1 MSETDPVKT
10 ETDGTE
16 LSRLQALEIFNR
28 QLLSVSQSADM
39 LGGIAHVM
47 AEQVGCS
54 HALLLILNTDDAN
67 LEYLCAYPKPMGKPQ
82 VYVATFNVPDD
93 SLVTKLIAGE
103 ILHLSEKSEDEYL
116 RSLGD
121 FIGDKAASLIPLRVE
136 DKLIGLAALY
146 NKSGQALDSSQKA
159 LLMTIAANLG
169 LMVQLANKQ
178 NQLQKDK
185 DDIERESEIFRR
197 IDAELSDVIDLN
209 YVFTMMKD
217 WALRFSNAD
226 AAALL
231 LYDSQSGALRIMSQY
246 GFRDGVITLGD
257 ELQPEQGGITLRVA
271 RMGKAEIV
279 SDVMIDSDYYEM
291 AEGIRTQMSV
301 PIKREEQVIG
311 VLALLSR
318 RVNGFTEKNLE
329 FVRKL
334 ANRAGV
340 AVDNARL
347 FAETK
352 REREKLSYILRN
364 IADNVI
370 VLGLDHRIVL
380 INASTIL
387 AFHLSADE
395 DYTRRMFAD
404 VIRHQKLQVAYQEAV
419 ANNEAVSTE
428 VELPNKR
435 IYHATIEYHQGVGR
449 ILVMRDITHFKE
461 TDRLKTELVATVSH
475 DLKQPLSVMRGY
487 LDLLDMVNVF
497 DERSQGYIGNLNHAF
512 RTMRQLIDDLLDIA
526 KIEAGLKLEAEDV
539 NIVEVLSRAY
549 QNSKP
554 LAEKKNITLI
564 VDLPEQLPIIS
575 GDPARLE
582 QIFNNLVGNAVKY
595 TQTNG
600 RVHVYT
606 EMKQDF
612 LRVFI
617 EDNGMGIG
625 AEDQAQIFER
635 FYRVRRPE
643 TDNIEGTGLGLA
655 IVKSLVE
662 AHKGKIDLKSA
673 LGVGSTF
680 RVILPISH

>member
-1 MSETDPVKT
+1 MSESNPVKT
-10 ETDGTE
+10 ENPETE
-16 LSRLQALEIFNR
+16 LLQLKEHDIFN
-28 QLLSVSQSADM
+28 QKLFAASQSKDI
-39 LGGIAHVM
+39 LGTLARTV
-47 AEQVGCS
+47 AEQVDCS
-54 HALLLILNTDDAN
+54 HAVLLKLNPEDAN
-67 LEYLCAYPKPMGKPQ
+67 LEYLAASPKPIGIPQ
-82 VYVATFNVPDD
+82 IFVSVHNAPDGSLID
-93 SLVTKLIAGE
+93 KLLAGEQFYQIKADTDERLGSLIAFVGNFPFSLVPLFV
-103 ILHLSEKSEDEYL
+103 SE
-116 RSLGD
+116 
-121 FIGDKAASLIPLRVE
+121 A
-136 DKLIGLAALY
+136 LIGIAVLY
-146 NKSGQALDSSQKA
+146 DKFGKEITASKQALLNEIVPNLAIIMQ
-159 LLMTIAANLG
+159 LTI
-169 LMVQLANKQ
+169 MQT
-178 NQLQKDK
+178 QLQKEKEDV
-185 DDIERESEIFRR
+185 EREAEIFSR

-217 WALRFSNAD
+217 WALRFTNAD

-231 LYDSQSGALRIMSQY
+231 LYESKADVLRVMSQY
-246 GFRDGVITLGD
+246 GFREGGIVNGD
-257 ELQPEQGGITLRVA
+257 ELQPEQGGITKRVA
-271 RMGKAEIV
+271 RTGKAEIV
-279 SDVMIDSDYYEM
+279 PDVMMDSDYYEM

-301 PIKREEQVIG
+301 PIKREERVIG
-311 VLALLSR
+311 VLTLLSR

-329 FVRKL
+329 FVRRL

-387 AFHLSADE
+387 AFHLSAEE
-395 DYTRRMFAD
+395 DYSGRMFAD
-404 VIRHQKLQVAYQEAV
+404 VIKHQKLHVAYQEAV
-419 ANNEAVSTE
+419 ASNEAISTE

-435 IYHATIEYHQGVGR
+435 IYHTSIEYHQGIGR
-449 ILVMRDITHFKE
+449 ILVMQDITHFKE

-487 LDLLDMVNVF
+487 LDLLDMVNDF
-497 DERSQGYIGNLNHAF
+497 DERSEGYIGNLNHAF
-512 RTMRQLIDDLLDIA
+512 NTMRQLIDDLLDIA
-526 KIEAGLKLEAEDV
+526 KIEAGLNLEKEDV
-539 NIVEVLSRAY
+539 NLVEILSHAY
-549 QNSKP
+549 RNSKP
-554 LAEKKNITLI
+554 MAEKKSITLI
-564 VDLPEQLPIIS
+564 VDLPEKLPAMS

-595 TQTNG
+595 TQNNG
-600 RVHVYT
+600 RVRVYT
-606 EMKQDF
+606 EVKQDF

-625 AEDQAQIFER
+625 PEDQAQIFER

-662 AHKGKIDLKSA
+662 AHQGKIDLKSA

-680 RVILPISH
+680 RVMLPIA